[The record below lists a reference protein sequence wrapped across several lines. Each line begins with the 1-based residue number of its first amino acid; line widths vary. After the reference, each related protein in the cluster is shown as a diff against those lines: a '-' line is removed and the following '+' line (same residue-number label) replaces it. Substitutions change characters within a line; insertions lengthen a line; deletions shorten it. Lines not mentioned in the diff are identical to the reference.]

1 MREGERR
8 AVADFRRDVVAVD
21 VGLQLVRRA
30 EHDEVGL
37 GRGIGDRLHL
47 ELGVLRLLRRGGA
60 GAERDHH
67 VLHAGIAKVLR
78 MRVALAAEADDRDLL
93 ALDEVHVRIAV
104 VINAHIS
111 PFPLFGRTGRELS
124 IESPRGF

>member
-8 AVADFRRDVVAVD
+8 AVADFSRHVVAVD

-37 GRGIGDRLHL
+37 SRGVGDRLHL
-47 ELGVLRLLRRGGA
+47 EARVLRLLRRGGA

-67 VLHAGIAKVLR
+67 VLHAGIAEVLR
-78 MRVALAAEADDRDLL
+78 VRVALAAEADDRDLL

-104 VINAHIS
+104 VINAHMS
-111 PFPLFGRTGRELS
+111 PFPLRSAGGRR
-124 IESPRGF
+124 IFD